1 MINFIVLQTQIYI
14 YIYPYPIFSGGNNSV
29 VLGKISMFADDSSFL
44 FWLGNK
50 DDENGK

>member
-1 MINFIVLQTQIYI
+1 MVCWKIYHI
-14 YIYPYPIFSGGNNSV
+14 YIYPYPIFSGGNNSDI
-29 VLGKISMFADDSSFL
+29 LRKMSMLNDDTSFS